1 MRRGKGSAGSEGRLS
16 FMCECAQGELSTM
29 RTGDT
34 ASYLLYDFFLFS
46 LVFHLLA
53 FTSCVCVCFF
63 MLIFCYFFTVLFYL
77 LFQFFLLFN

>member
-1 MRRGKGSAGSEGRLS
+1 MRGGGGKWSGRIGGLS
-16 FMCECAQGELSTM
+16 FMCECAQGELSSM

-34 ASYLLYDFFLFS
+34 ASYLLYDFLFS

-53 FTSCVCVCFF
+53 LSSCVCVCFF